1 MPLATYVDYND
12 EEEDYDDIINDKA
25 GRTTTQLPD
34 NSGRDNNDLMNVAT
48 EWKLCIHPCE

>member
-12 EEEDYDDIINDKA
+12 DEEDYDDIINDKA
-25 GRTTTQLPD
+25 GRTTTQRPD